1 MSIVHKGYKHNFS
14 FSRIIST
21 VWEKLRAQEVSYEHT
36 HTPQFV
42 NHSSGKKKKAIFFA
56 VFFFTQPHNLHW
68 YVQLKWEYAN
78 AKVHDQ
84 ILAYVLR

>member
-14 FSRIIST
+14 FPRIIST

-42 NHSSGKKKKAIFFA
+42 NHSSGKKKKPFSLL
-56 VFFFTQPHNLHW
+56 FFFSHNLTTFTGMCNLNESM
-68 YVQLKWEYAN
+68 QMLKCMT
-78 AKVHDQ
+78 KS
-84 ILAYVLR
+84 

>member
-56 VFFFTQPHNLHW
+56 VFFSHNLTTFTGMCNLNESM
-68 YVQLKWEYAN
+68 QMLKCMT
-78 AKVHDQ
+78 KS
-84 ILAYVLR
+84 